1 MSTSL
6 ETRLKAEG
14 LKIAIEELTKQSP
27 LVQYFDDGHAE
38 MYFKEEQIKPLQAL
52 LEDTLKKAGKGK
64 QDVKIHVEPII
75 IPVMLKKA
83 LPFIAG
89 LLFAGIILGRLSKR

>member
-1 MSTSL
+1 MASSL
-6 ETRLKAEG
+6 ETQLKAEA
-14 LKIAIEELTKQSP
+14 LKIAIGQLTKQTP

-52 LEDTLKKAGKGK
+52 LDDTLKKAGKGK
-64 QDVKIHVEPII
+64 QDIKIHVEPVI

-83 LPFIAG
+83 LPFIVLLLVAG
-89 LLFAGIILGRLSKR
+89 FLAGRFSKR

>member
-1 MSTSL
+1 MSVAL
-6 ETRLKAEG
+6 ETQLKAEG
-14 LKIAIEELTKQSP
+14 IKLAFAQLTKQTP

-38 MYFKEEQIKPLQAL
+38 MYFKEEQIRPLQAL
-52 LEDTLKKAGKGK
+52 LESTMKKAGEGK

-83 LPFIAG
+83 LPFIVLLLVAG
-89 LLFAGIILGRLSKR
+89 FLAGKFSKR